1 MSDPTQTGASQLAAQ
16 QAAQQAFL
24 AKKKAKKAARRNN
37 DIEEGNLN
45 ITSLMDVVSIIVVYL
60 LKSYGTDP
68 VVITP
73 TAGQKVP
80 MSKADAPIQDGVPVY
95 VSQRSI
101 TFGSQRLVQL
111 DENGDVDPT
120 QVQGQLINPLF
131 DEMSVEAERSK
142 QTAAA
147 KGEEWEGTVILVGDQ
162 NLKFSTLVKVMYTAG
177 KAEYSQYAFCVIQTN
192 G

>member
-1 MSDPTQTGASQLAAQ
+1 MSDQNAHAAQLAAQ
-16 QAAQQAFL
+16 QAAFL

-37 DIEEGNLN
+37 EIEEGNLN

-101 TFGSQRLVQL
+101 TFGSQRVVQL
-111 DENGDVDPT
+111 DENGDIDPA
-120 QVQGQLINPLF
+120 QVQGNLIGPLF
-131 DEMSVEAERSK
+131 DLMAEEAERSK
-142 QTAAA
+142 QTSVS

-162 NLKFSTLVKVMYTAG
+162 KLKFSTLVKVMYTAG
-177 KAEYSQYAFCVIQTN
+177 KAEYSQYAFCVIQT
-192 G
+192 GG